1 VRTETVFRA
10 TLETDVI
17 EAYDAA
23 EFALRAAEK
32 FAPDVAEPIRAA
44 VDSLFAARVALD
56 ENGAK

>member
-1 VRTETVFRA
+1 VSAPSVFRVS
-10 TLETDVI
+10 LQTDVI

-23 EFALRAAEK
+23 ESALRAAEK

-56 ENGAK
+56 EGAA